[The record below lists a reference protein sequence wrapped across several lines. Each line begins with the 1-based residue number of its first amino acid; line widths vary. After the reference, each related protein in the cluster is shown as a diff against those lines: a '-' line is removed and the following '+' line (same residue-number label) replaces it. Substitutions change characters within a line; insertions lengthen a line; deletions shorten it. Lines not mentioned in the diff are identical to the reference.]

1 MFKKLPIQR
10 VVSSDREILN
20 PINMTELKRKMTNLC
35 LSIFFFFFFLIFF
48 RFTDDSDFLCQPQFP
63 SSLLSVQKLKAVN
76 PWTQSVS

>member
-35 LSIFFFFFFLIFF
+35 LSIFFFLLFFLDLQMIQIFCVNYNF
-48 RFTDDSDFLCQPQFP
+48 HLYFFQF
-63 SSLLSVQKLKAVN
+63 KN
-76 PWTQSVS
+76 

>member
-35 LSIFFFFFFLIFF
+35 LSIFFYFFIFF

-63 SSLLSVQKLKAVN
+63 SLLLSVQKLKAVN

>member
-35 LSIFFFFFFLIFF
+35 LSIFFFFFFNFFLDLQMIQIFCVNHNF
-48 RFTDDSDFLCQPQFP
+48 HLYFFQF
-63 SSLLSVQKLKAVN
+63 KN
-76 PWTQSVS
+76 

>member
-35 LSIFFFFFFLIFF
+35 LSIFFFFFIFF

-63 SSLLSVQKLKAVN
+63 SLLLSVQKLKAVN

>member
-35 LSIFFFFFFLIFF
+35 LSIFFFFFFNFF
-48 RFTDDSDFLCQPQFP
+48 LDLQMIKILFVNQNFHIYFFQF
-63 SSLLSVQKLKAVN
+63 KN
-76 PWTQSVS
+76 